1 MRKTITTLW
10 ISLAALVAFGLVLVY
25 SSSVAQK
32 GGAVPF
38 MKMQTVAT
46 VVGLFLAFVLS
57 RIDYRVWQKSG
68 FSLAIILVCIAAS
81 SLVFLFPPVNGSRR
95 WVRLAGISLQPSE
108 FARIG
113 MIMVMSAWYGKVGF
127 KARTFLKG
135 FLYPC
140 LILGL
145 MAAPVA
151 LSPDLGATIV
161 IAATCGT
168 VMVAARVKWR
178 YLFLAALLCI
188 LAGTT
193 FVMSSP
199 NRRSRVISFYES
211 MRGVESAED
220 TAYHRN
226 QSLEAFVR
234 GGAFGSGI
242 GRSIQKH
249 KYLPEANTD
258 FIFSI
263 AGEELGLPATVAV
276 VAVFSIMLFCGV
288 YVAYHAHDRFGRL
301 LALGLTILL
310 TFEAGFN
317 IGMVTGCLPTKGLAL
332 PFISYGGTSMVASC
346 LAVGLIIA
354 VGSTSANEDVA
365 PLMRDACQNM

>member
-10 ISLAALVAFGLVLVY
+10 IALAALVAFGLVLVY
-25 SSSVAQK
+25 SASVAQK

-38 MKMQTVAT
+38 MKMQTVAAA
-46 VVGLFLAFVLS
+46 VGLLAAFVLS
-57 RIDYRVWQKSG
+57 RLDYRVWQKPACAI
-68 FSLAIILVCIAAS
+68 AIIVLCVAAS
-81 SLVFLFPPVNGSRR
+81 SLVFLFPAVNGSRR

-108 FARIG
+108 FTRIG
-113 MIMVMSAWYGKVGF
+113 MIMVMAAWYGKIGF
-127 KARTFLKG
+127 KSRTFLKG
-135 FLYPC
+135 FLYPG

-178 YLFLAALLCI
+178 YLI
-188 LAGTT
+188 LAVILCVLAGSL

-199 NRRSRVISFYES
+199 NRRSRVIAFYDS
-211 MRGVESAED
+211 MRGLESSED

-226 QSLEAFVR
+226 QSIEAFVR
-234 GGAFGSGI
+234 GGRFGSGI

-263 AGEELGLPATVAV
+263 AGEELGLPATVSV
-276 VAVFSIMLFCGV
+276 VSAFLVILFCGV
-288 YVAYHAHDRFGRL
+288 YIAYHAHDRFGRL

-317 IGMVTGCLPTKGLAL
+317 VGMVTGCLPTKGLAL

-346 LAVGLIIA
+346 LAMGLIIA
-354 VGSTSANEDVA
+354 VGATSANEEMS
-365 PLMRDACQNM
+365 PLMRDACQNV